1 MTKKRKMNRRKWLWT
16 AVTVLYVLFIFHNS
30 ATVAVES
37 SRQSGRVLALVKEC
51 LTGLGVES
59 GWLSEAFDSENSPFS
74 GVQPLW
80 GASVELSWDL

>member
-1 MTKKRKMNRRKWLWT
+1 MTKQREMNRRKWLWT

-37 SRQSGRVLALVKEC
+37 SRQSGRVLALAKE
-51 LTGLGVES
+51 GL
-59 GWLSEAFDSENSPFS
+59 ADSENSPFS

-80 GASVELSWDL
+80 GASVELS

>member
-1 MTKKRKMNRRKWLWT
+1 MIKQREMNRRKWLWT
-16 AVTVLYVLFIFHNS
+16 AVTVLYMLFIFHNS

-37 SRQSGRVLALVKEC
+37 SRQSGGVLALAKEC
-51 LTGLGVES
+51 LAGLGVES
-59 GWLSEAFDSENSPFS
+59 GWLSEHLIRKTFS